1 MLLRPPRS
9 TRTDTLFPY
18 TTLFRSKLKLGM
30 TAYFTTL
37 GQPDKKR
44 FGKLRQI
51 LPTPQTVNN
60 VILYSALFD
69 VTNPDHDLMTSMSAQ
84 VFFVVSEA
92 KDLPIVPL
100 TALRQLPNGRSEAR
114 RVGTG
119 CVSPCRIRWGPSHEQ
134 TKNTR

>member
-1 MLLRPPRS
+1 
-9 TRTDTLFPY
+9 
-18 TTLFRSKLKLGM
+18 M
-30 TAYFTTL
+30 TAYFAPHR
-37 GQPDKKR
+37 QPDKKR
-44 FGKLRQI
+44 FGKLRHI

-100 TALRQLPNGRSEAR
+100 TALRQLPNGQNRYALRVMENGEPVR
-114 RVGTG
+114 RVVQVAAVNRISAA
-119 CVSPCRIRWGPSHEQ
+119 VSSGLKASDEVVLDLPPMRQGGGPGE
-134 TKNTR
+134 R